1 MKVSKDQILLFVT
14 AYFQVLFVG
23 ANTCFLAA
31 GKFEHS
37 LITGFLISLLWTLNV
52 RRVAFGGWSDRF
64 IYATGAGMGTVS
76 GMTLANYIMN

>member
-1 MKVSKDQILLFVT
+1 MVTKDRLLLLAT

-23 ANTCFLAA
+23 ANTVFLAS

-52 RRVAFGGWSDRF
+52 KRVAFGGWTDRL
-64 IYATGAGMGTVS
+64 IYATGAGFGTVS
-76 GMTLANYIMN
+76 GMTIAQLLI